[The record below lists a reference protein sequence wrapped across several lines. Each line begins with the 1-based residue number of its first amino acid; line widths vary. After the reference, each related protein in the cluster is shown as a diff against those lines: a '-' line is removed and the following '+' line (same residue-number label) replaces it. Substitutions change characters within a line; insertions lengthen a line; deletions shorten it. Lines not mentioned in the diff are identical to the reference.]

1 MSSRTEFPQPM
12 LLGEYSGVRLLGLA
26 WSVYIKNYSAIAF
39 TFAAIFLPI
48 ALLTILIRQV
58 SPLGSVAI
66 ALLFAFGYFAS
77 FGPLTFT
84 ISDICL
90 GNIPT
95 LRRSYSAYFRGGLWL
110 RTLWTLVLLYIYG
123 MLFVLIVS
131 FFAVIIGFLTAYIT
145 QSEPLSVS
153 ISIVLFLAAY
163 AFLFYLIF
171 RVQFAQS
178 IVVIEKRWANDA
190 MRRSLA
196 LSRHNFWRIFAVALL
211 SFVVLAIAQAVIYTL
226 AIGIGRATGLSSDF
240 GSDFFA
246 ASLGDSAPA
255 LGAASPPSPFVTA
268 VMGIAQLA
276 IVPVTV
282 ILNVLLYYD
291 LRVRQ
296 ESYDVRALYEDM
308 MR

>member
-1 MSSRTEFPQPM
+1 MSIRTEAPQPI
-12 LLGEYSGVRLLGLA
+12 LLGEYSGVGLLRLALSL
-26 WSVYIKNYSAIAF
+26 YRKNYSAIAF

-48 ALLTILIRQV
+48 ALVAILIRQA
-58 SPLGSVAI
+58 SPVGGVAI
-66 ALLFAFGYFAS
+66 GLLFAFGYFAS

-95 LRRSYSAYFRGGLWL
+95 LRRSYGAYFRGGLWL
-110 RTLWTLVLLYIYG
+110 RTLWTLILIYIYVLAFVLLAS
-123 MLFVLIVS
+123 V
-131 FFAVIIGFLTAYIT
+131 AVGIIA
-145 QSEPLSVS
+145 
-153 ISIVLFLAAY
+153 FLAAY
-163 AFLFYLIF
+163 MTQSATLSVSLSVVLALAAYVFLFYLIF
-171 RVQFAQS
+171 RIQFAQS

-190 MRRSLA
+190 IRRSLA
-196 LSRHNFWRIFAVALL
+196 LSRHSFWRILAVALL
-211 SFVVLAIAQAVIYTL
+211 SFVVLVTAQVVIYAL
-226 AIGIGRATGLSSDF
+226 VIGIGRVTGLSSDF
-240 GSDFFA
+240 SSDFFA

-255 LGAASPPSPFVTA
+255 LGAASPPGPFATA
-268 VMGIAQLA
+268 VVGIAQLTV
-276 IVPVTV
+276 VPVTV

>member
-1 MSSRTEFPQPM
+1 MSSRSEVSQPI
-12 LLGEYSGVRLLGLA
+12 LLGEYSGLGLLRLA

-48 ALLTILIRQV
+48 AVLTILIRQA
-58 SPLGSVAI
+58 SPLGGVAI
-66 ALLFAFGYFAS
+66 GLLFAFGYFAS

-95 LRRSYSAYFRGGLWL
+95 LRRSYGAYFRGGLWL
-110 RTLWTLVLLYIYG
+110 RTLWTLILIYIYA
-123 MLFVLIVS
+123 LVFVLIGSV
-131 FFAVIIGFLTAYIT
+131 AVGIVAFLTVHMT
-145 QSEPLSVS
+145 QSEALSVS
-153 ISIVLFLAAY
+153 ISVLLALAAY
-163 AFLFYLIF
+163 ALLFYLIF
-171 RVQFAQS
+171 RIQFAQS

-190 MRRSLA
+190 IRRSLA
-196 LSRHNFWRIFAVALL
+196 LSRHSFWRILAVALL
-211 SFVVLAIAQAVIYTL
+211 SFVVLTIAQVIIDTL
-226 AIGIGRATGLSSDF
+226 VIGIGRVTGLSSDF
-240 GSDFFA
+240 SSDFFA

-255 LGAASPPSPFVTA
+255 LGAASLPGPFATA

-291 LRVRQ
+291 LRVRH